1 MTCSATRSS
10 FITLLSSAIL
20 LAWAA
25 SGLSADGDGK
35 AISDEWC
42 GFSVSVA
49 EPWQRAPLR
58 GYTVPGATRCAW
70 SGPNGASIVIFL
82 QEPGAAISPRVMLD
96 GSVKAQKEKLGATVS
111 VEAVRTIADMQAMWM
126 VVSGKGNGGAID
138 NKGNIKTTQHW
149 VAVPRERDVVVV
161 LLSCPEA
168 DYARLQK
175 SFEAAVASLKLSG
188 SQTAEQKSAK

>member
-25 SGLSADGDGK
+25 SGWSADEDGK

-58 GYTVPGATRCAW
+58 EYTAPGAIRCAW
-70 SGPNGASIVIFL
+70 SGLNGASIVIFL
-82 QEPGAAISPRVMLD
+82 Q
-96 GSVKAQKEKLGATVS
+96 
-111 VEAVRTIADMQAMWM
+111 
-126 VVSGKGNGGAID
+126 
-138 NKGNIKTTQHW
+138 
-149 VAVPRERDVVVV
+149 
-161 LLSCPEA
+161 
-168 DYARLQK
+168 
-175 SFEAAVASLKLSG
+175 
-188 SQTAEQKSAK
+188 

>member
-1 MTCSATRSS
+1 MKCSVTHFSYRV
-10 FITLLSSAIL
+10 LLSSAIL

-25 SGLSADGDGK
+25 PGSSAEGDGK
-35 AISDEWC
+35 TISDEWC

-58 GYTVPGATRCAW
+58 GYTAPGAIRCAW

-82 QEPGAAISPRVMLD
+82 QEPGAAISPRVILD
-96 GSVKAQKEKLGATVS
+96 GSVKAQKDKLGATVS
-111 VEAVRTIADMQAMWM
+111 VEAVRPIADMQAMWM

-138 NKGNIKTTQHW
+138 GKGDIKTTQHW

-161 LLSCPEA
+161 LLSCPAA

-175 SFEAAVASLKLSG
+175 SFESAVASLKLSG

>member
-1 MTCSATRSS
+1 MTRSVTR
-10 FITLLSSAIL
+10 FLTAFLVSSAIV
-20 LAWAA
+20 LAYVPFG
-25 SGLSADGDGK
+25 SSAEGDDK

-49 EPWQRAPLR
+49 EPWQRAALS
-58 GYTVPGATRCAW
+58 GYTAPGAIRCAW
-70 SGPNGASIVIFL
+70 SGPNNASIVIFI
-82 QEPGAAISPRVMLD
+82 QEPGVAVSPRVMLD
-96 GSVKAQKEKLGATVS
+96 GSVKAQKDKLGATVS
-111 VEAVRTIADMQAMWM
+111 VEAVRAIADMQAMWM

-161 LLSCPEA
+161 LLTCPESN
-168 DYARLQK
+168 YAQLQK
-175 SFEAAVASLKLSG
+175 SFEALVASLKLSG

>member
-1 MTCSATRSS
+1 MTRSVTRFSAT
-10 FITLLSSAIL
+10 ILLSSAIL

-25 SGLSADGDGK
+25 PGSSAEGDGK
-35 AISDEWC
+35 TISDEWC

-58 GYTVPGATRCAW
+58 GYTAPGAIRCAW

-82 QEPGAAISPRVMLD
+82 QEPGVAVSPRVMLD
-96 GSVKAQKEKLGATVS
+96 GSAKAQNDKLGATVS
-111 VEAVRTIADMQAMWM
+111 VEAVRQIADMQAMWM

-138 NKGNIKTTQHW
+138 NKGNIQTKQHW

-161 LLSCPEA
+161 LLSCPEV
-168 DYARLQK
+168 DYAGLQK
-175 SFEAAVASLKLSG
+175 SFESAVASLKLSG